1 MAPLVLAATVWLDTT
16 GLHASIHLNNGVV
29 KVVPSFSRL
38 YIHFCSRDVLESAGR
53 VKMEYSD
60 LN

>member
-29 KVVPSFSRL
+29 KVVPSSQDYTFISAL
-38 YIHFCSRDVLESAGR
+38 EMCWKVLVELKWSI
-53 VKMEYSD
+53 VI
-60 LN
+60 